1 MTQNFQI
8 YLKYADDVEK
18 CDPIMA
24 AACRYYYA
32 QCYLE
37 QTKSRGS
44 HVVSDNTSVHING
57 ILNKIENAHKV
68 SRLNNDQ
75 RRDRVIHYCTLMYN
89 KIVHELKT
97 PGSDKV
103 MLLEMLLTMINFIQ
117 VLTIYG
123 PLDSTWV
130 KNRNSSFTSI
140 GEDCRIIMEG
150 LKKKIKDEENEVIK
164 PPEQNKVV
172 KLPLDELDEGT
183 TSKPL
188 GTNLKYEEFDASF
201 ECTDEDTANK
211 ANIDYEDSFDSVY
224 FDEPRPKRP
233 EQDTIPKEE
242 EKNEEKKIN
251 PTVEVNEVESHENKM
266 DIKPHK
272 PSNIT
277 AFTKSEQ
284 PPCLNSMAVVP
295 DAEDIND
302 VNVIPMDLT
311 VPGGNDS
318 LGFTEKYVIKEIPP
332 DNLSLNDL
340 AVPEESKASKV
351 FL

>member
-24 AACRYYYA
+24 AACRTYYV
-32 QCYLE
+32 QCYVN
-37 QTKSRGS
+37 QTKNEGSR
-44 HVVSDNTSVHING
+44 VVSDNASTQLNW
-57 ILNKIENAHKV
+57 ILDKIEKAHKA
-68 SRLNNDQ
+68 SGLNNDQ
-75 RRDRVIHYCTLMYN
+75 RKDRVIRYCTLAYN
-89 KIVHELKT
+89 KIIDGLRT

-103 MLLEMLLTMINFIQ
+103 MLLEMLLTMVNFIQ

-123 PLDSTWV
+123 PLDSTWA
-130 KNRNSSFTSI
+130 KNCNSSFASI
-140 GEDCRIIMEG
+140 GEECKSIMEG
-150 LKKKIKDEENEVIK
+150 LKKIMEKEKNEAIK
-164 PPEQNKVV
+164 PPERKQVV
-172 KLPLDELDEGT
+172 KLPLHELDEGT

-188 GTNLKYEEFDASF
+188 GTNLKYEVFDDSF

-211 ANIDYEDSFDSVY
+211 VNIDYEDSFDSVY

-242 EKNEEKKIN
+242 EKNEEKKIDPN
-251 PTVEVNEVESHENKM
+251 VKVNEVESHENKV
-266 DIKPHK
+266 DIKPHE
-272 PSNIT
+272 PSSIT

-284 PPCLNSMAVVP
+284 PPSLNSMAVVP

-302 VNVIPMDLT
+302 VNVIPMDFT

-318 LGFTEKYVIKEIPP
+318 LGFTDKYVIKEIPP

-351 FL
+351 F